1 MHVDI
6 NGDVFTARQNFLS
19 CVKICYRVSIAAELS
34 TDFKLLHT
42 LAGFYNTKTG
52 ISPYVQ

>member
-1 MHVDI
+1 MHVDN
-6 NGDVFTARQNFLS
+6 NGEVFTARQIFPC
-19 CVKICYRVSIAAELS
+19 CVKICDRVSIATQLR
-34 TDFKLLHT
+34 TDFKLLDT